1 MLYIIHIY
9 MGGCRTDPHSQR
21 GLACRRTFIPFAP
34 FSGNTRIEQIRPY
47 HQPRHSYQSP
57 PALRRIMKNS
67 KSVMSDE
74 TPTRDRNCFFC
85 NFFKFDCVFHVR
97 DGNQNGNHNGGLAGE
112 LCLEFSNLN
121 LTHVKNIWTLIP
133 GIYTEFRAESI

>member
-1 MLYIIHIY
+1 

>member
-1 MLYIIHIY
+1 
-9 MGGCRTDPHSQR
+9 MGGCQTDPHSQHS
-21 GLACRRTFIPFAP
+21 LACRRTFIPFAP

-85 NFFKFDCVFHVR
+85 KFSKFDCVFHVR
-97 DGNQNGNHNGGLAGE
+97 KGTTTMRIKLLTNTKIPNMLRVRETLAVRLDRQGNLLH
-112 LCLEFSNLN
+112 
-121 LTHVKNIWTLIP
+121 LIQTSFR
-133 GIYTEFRAESI
+133 TET